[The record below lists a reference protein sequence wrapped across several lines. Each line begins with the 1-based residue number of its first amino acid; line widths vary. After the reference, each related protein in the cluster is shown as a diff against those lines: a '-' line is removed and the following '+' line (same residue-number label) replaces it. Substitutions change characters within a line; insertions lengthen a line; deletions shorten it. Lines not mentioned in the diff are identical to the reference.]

1 MTQQREQYYSD
12 EIDLADLIRTF
23 WRGKW
28 LVIRVTLATLALGI
42 AYLAYLD
49 LKPKSYT
56 VSLEIRALPFSK
68 IVVYEDINELDFIS
82 PFNSESLLSNFIDD
96 LKSHDSF
103 EQAIKAQNYII
114 QQKDETDKAFA
125 FRIKETAINFII
137 RSDQDIDSVPI
148 KVLEVTTQKP
158 KLITKVIIN
167 ALDQSN
173 HNVNNFYE
181 SMFRK
186 QINRQNQKSEDALV
200 NIENLRQR
208 AIIKFNSETS
218 SRSDHVTEQAK
229 IARALDLKTG
239 TFRSQVLQNNS
250 AVLNTSNVDSP
261 LYLMGYLALEK
272 ELELLKSRTNPENF
286 IKELITLEDQ
296 KLEILKDQ
304 TIPRATRAFSF
315 APIGTDQFS
324 AAVYNTAKLNIE
336 SKTKKTSLILALSIV
351 LGGMLGIFVLLI
363 RSVLV
368 KKD

>member
-1 MTQQREQYYSD
+1 MTQQSEQYYSD
-12 EIDLADLIRTF
+12 EIDLGDLIRAF

-28 LVIRVTLATLALGI
+28 LVIGVTLATLALGI
-42 AYLAYLD
+42 AYLGLI
-49 LKPKSYT
+49 PKSYT
-56 VSLEIRALPFSK
+56 ASLEIRALPFSK
-68 IVVYEDINELDFIS
+68 IGVYEDINELGFIS
-82 PFNSESLLSNFIDD
+82 PFNSKSLLSNFIDD

-103 EQAIKAQNYII
+103 EQAIKAQNYIT
-114 QQKDETDKAFA
+114 QQEDETDKAFA
-125 FRIKETAINFII
+125 FRIKETALKLII
-137 RSDQDIDSVPI
+137 RSDKDIDSVPI

-158 KLITKVIIN
+158 KLIAKVIIN

-186 QINRQNQKSEDALV
+186 QINRHNQKSEDALV

-208 AIIKFNSETS
+208 AIIKFDSETS
-218 SRSDHVTEQAK
+218 ARMEHVTEQAK

-239 TFRSQVLQNNS
+239 TLRSQVLQNNS
-250 AVLNTSNVDSP
+250 AVLNMSNSDSP

-272 ELELLKSRTNPENF
+272 ELELIQSRKSSEVF
-286 IKELITLEDQ
+286 SKELMMLEDQ
-296 KLEILKDQ
+296 KLEILKNQ

-324 AAVYNTAKLNIE
+324 AADYHLAKLKI
-336 SKTKKTSLILALSIV
+336 SGKTKKTALILALSIV

-363 RSVLV
+363 RNVLV

>member
-1 MTQQREQYYSD
+1 M
-12 EIDLADLIRTF
+12 IRTF

-42 AYLAYLD
+42 AYLVLT
-49 LKPKSYT
+49 PKIYT
-56 VSLEIRALPFSK
+56 VSLEIRGLPFAK
-68 IVVYEDINELDFIS
+68 LVAYEDINELDFIS
-82 PFNSESLLSNFIDD
+82 PFNSEILLSNFIDD

-114 QQKDETDKAFA
+114 QQEDETDKAFA
-125 FRIKETAINFII
+125 FRIKETAIKFKI

-186 QINRQNQKSEDALV
+186 QINRHNQKSEDALV

-208 AIIKFNSETS
+208 AIKKFDFETS
-218 SRSDHVTEQAK
+218 ARTEHLKEQAK
-229 IARALDLKTG
+229 IARALDLKSG
-239 TFRSQVLQNNS
+239 TLTSQVLQNNS
-250 AVLNTSNVDSP
+250 AVLNTSNVDSS

-272 ELELLKSRTNPENF
+272 ELELILKRKSPEAF
-286 IKELITLEDQ
+286 IKELIMLEDQ

-304 TIPRATRAFSF
+304 TIPRAMRDFSL

-324 AAVYNTAKLNIE
+324 AAVYDTAKLNIQG
-336 SKTKKTSLILALSIV
+336 TTKTSLILALSIV

-363 RSVLV
+363 RNVLV
-368 KKD
+368 KKDQAKQG

>member
-1 MTQQREQYYSD
+1 MTQQSEQDYSD
-12 EIDLADLIRTF
+12 EIDLGDLIRAF
-23 WRGKW
+23 WQGKW
-28 LVIRVTLATLALGI
+28 LIIGVTLATLALGI

-56 VSLEIRALPFSK
+56 ASLEIRALPFSK
-68 IVVYEDINELDFIS
+68 IGVYEDINEVDFIS
-82 PFNSESLLSNFIDD
+82 PVDSKSLLSNFIDD

-103 EQAIKAQNYII
+103 EQAIKAQNYIT
-114 QQKDETDKAFA
+114 QQEDETDKAFA
-125 FRIKETAINFII
+125 FRIKETALKLII
-137 RSDQDIDSVPI
+137 RSDKDIDSVPI

-158 KLITKVIIN
+158 KLIAKVIIN

-186 QINRQNQKSEDALV
+186 QINRHNQKSEDALV

-208 AIIKFNSETS
+208 AIIKFDSETS
-218 SRSDHVTEQAK
+218 SRMELVTEQAK

-239 TFRSQVLQNNS
+239 TLRSQVLQNNS
-250 AVLNTSNVDSP
+250 TVLNMPNSDGP

-272 ELELLKSRTNPENF
+272 ELELIRKRKSPEAF
-286 IKELITLEDQ
+286 IKELIMLEDQ
-296 KLEILKDQ
+296 KLEVLNDQ

-324 AAVYNTAKLNIE
+324 AAEYHLAKLKIQG
-336 SKTKKTSLILALSIV
+336 TTKTSLILALSIV
-351 LGGMLGIFVLLI
+351 LGGMLGIFVLLM
-363 RSVLV
+363 RNVLV